1 MTRLPARPLG
11 MTARSERPRKAEDVL
26 ADVGED
32 EVRRDRRHLIET
44 SLAKLPLDVVLGGE
58 AEAAMRLEAHVRRL
72 PRRVRGQHLGHVRF
86 AATGLTIVEET
97 RSLVTHEI

>member
-72 PRRVRGQHLGHVRF
+72 TRRARGQHLVLVRY
-86 AATGLTIVEET
+86 ADTGLDVVDQT
-97 RSLVTHEI
+97 